1 MKRSYEEWKKRK
13 TKAQNKKIVDTYL
26 EKARQAE
33 FAREQSR
40 ESVFTRP
47 TESIVDA
54 DN

>member
-1 MKRSYEEWKKRK
+1 MTMTCDEWRQKRETEK
-13 TKAQNKKIVDTYL
+13 QVDDYL
-26 EKARQAE
+26 EKARQSE

-47 TESIVDA
+47 MESIVDA

>member
-1 MKRSYEEWKKRK
+1 MTMTYEEWKQKRATEK
-13 TKAQNKKIVDTYL
+13 QVGDYL
-26 EKARQAE
+26 EKARQAA
-33 FAREQSR
+33 FAEEQSR